1 MIKEYNSDFVELVRK
16 GDFYSKPTFNS
27 TQVFL
32 SYQHLD
38 NGTMKDKQK
47 KSLLKQ

>member
-1 MIKEYNSDFVELVRK
+1 MELVRK

-32 SYQHLD
+32 SYQNLD
-38 NGTMKDKQK
+38 NGTMKNKTDKEF
-47 KSLLKQ
+47 LETIEML